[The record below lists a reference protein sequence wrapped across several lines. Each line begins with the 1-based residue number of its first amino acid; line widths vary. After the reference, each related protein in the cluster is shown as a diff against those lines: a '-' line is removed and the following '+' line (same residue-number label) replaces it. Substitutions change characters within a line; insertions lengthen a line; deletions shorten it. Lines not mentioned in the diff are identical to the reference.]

1 MINTMLCSTMLIL
14 ENKKENKIRIRS
26 VEIYNA
32 TGS

>member
-1 MINTMLCSTMLIL
+1 MLIL